1 MDPQYCIGFLG
12 ADWWGSDA
20 RAVAMELRKKG
31 HILIE
36 RNYED
41 YFPTKWRGSVRVL
54 RRLFRAWMQSEYN
67 ASIREM
73 LQVDSMEFVL
83 AFKGMLVSPS
93 TLRAFQAKGVK
104 CYCLYPD
111 VSFLDHGANIWD
123 CLPIYDCVFTTKP
136 YHLRDPRLC
145 GHVREL
151 RLVRHGFDPA
161 VHRPI
166 MANDELRSTYGCDAS
181 FVGVWSPK
189 KEAMLEHLLKHLPG
203 INLKIWGPAW
213 QKSNALVRQAWQ
225 GRGAYGDEASAI
237 YSMSKINL
245 GLLSEAGTGSIQGD
259 MTTARTWQIPACAGF
274 MLHEATEE
282 LSRCFNLES
291 EVATFQGLS
300 DLAEKVNYYL
310 SNPQFRESIRL
321 AGYARCHGEP
331 YSYSDAVHSIISYHE
346 AWKRS
351 V

>member
-1 MDPQYCIGFLG
+1 MHPRYCIGFLG

-20 RAVAMELRKKG
+20 RAVAMELRKQG

-41 YFPTKWRGSVRVL
+41 YFPTKWRGPIRIL
-54 RRLFRAWMQSEYN
+54 RRLFRSWMQSEYN
-67 ASIREM
+67 DAIRE
-73 LQVDSMEFVL
+73 LLNVESLEFVL
-83 AFKGMLVSPS
+83 AFKGMLVDPS
-93 TLRAFQAKGVK
+93 TLEAFRKRGVR

-111 VSFLDHGANIWD
+111 VSFLDHGASIWE
-123 CLPIYDCVFTTKP
+123 CLPVYDCVFTTKP
-136 YHLRDPRLC
+136 YHICDPKLRSR
-145 GHVREL
+145 VKEL

-166 MANDELRSTYGCDAS
+166 IDDHELRKTYGCDAS

-189 KEAMLEHLLKHLPG
+189 KEAMLQHLLQHLPG
-203 INLKIWGPAW
+203 ICLKIWGPAW
-213 QKSNALVRQAWQ
+213 QHASPLVRQSWQ

-245 GLLSEAGTGSIQGD
+245 GLLSEAGTGSLQGD

-274 MLHEATEE
+274 MLHEATQE
-282 LSRCFNLES
+282 LLDRFAADT
-291 EVATFQGLS
+291 EVATFSGLS
-300 DLAEKVNYYL
+300 EMVKKVEYYL
-310 SNPQFRESIRL
+310 SHPQLRDSIRL

-331 YSYSDAVHSIISYHE
+331 YSYSDAVQSIISYHE
-346 AWKRS
+346 NQKLS
-351 V
+351 I